1 MPPPV
6 VSRELRWT
14 LERPGVTGPRSV
26 GGVAR
31 ARAMA
36 EEGVTG
42 VFRLAVAPLAG
53 AGAGG
58 QQALAAADGV
68 VQDIQAVKRYLCV

>member
-1 MPPPV
+1 
-6 VSRELRWT
+6 
-14 LERPGVTGPRSV
+14 
-26 GGVAR
+26 VAR

-68 VQDIQAVKRYLCV
+68 VQDIQAVKR